1 MKKRIAALWTAFTMA
16 LVLCL
21 SSLPVPA
28 EENAPGGTADTT
40 CLCTAPCTEESINPD
55 CPVCASDIALCQGEA
70 PVPEPPANIILRE
83 GTITT
88 AEALKQAVADAS
100 GEVTLTLSG
109 RIELDETL
117 VIPSGKSITLN
128 GDGVLAPSLALAEKK
143 GVDSLVTVEQGA
155 ALTIDGITLDGS
167 ADPAQGSGAVENL
180 ISCRGALTLNSGT
193 LTNAVYDASSTTNI
207 GIVEIWGSDALFE
220 MYGGSIENNSL
231 SCISRGG
238 TVFLADGSTFNMYGG
253 SITGNSCTQVE
264 YALEPAT
271 AGVMVVSDLYTA
283 QSASPTSFHLYDGII
298 SENVTSGSSHS
309 AGGGVCLYGPDW
321 NNWNHYARMTMSG
334 GTISDN
340 TTVYGGGGVF
350 IFGLAS
356 LEMTG
361 GSITGNTLSSGLGG
375 GVCAYDG
382 LKDQGLDDET
392 IAYYSTQYKLASF
405 LFDGGTISGNT
416 ANADEVVG
424 DNGCGGGIYIATMNA
439 DLRSGTISGNTAQRQ
454 GGGIYVGSTPYVLRM
469 KNTVVKNNTASL
481 LGGGLWFCPTGD
493 VTSVVTNGSAIY
505 DNSATSSGTS
515 AGDDIA
521 IVPQGDTHYAD
532 LSVRMLGGGRVTWYR
547 DGHVTDKT
555 SDGKT
560 NVLGLPDLSLHSRYQ
575 AGVSQQVT
583 QIDGNQQGLA
593 VKCIA
598 DASVKSLAESQATLW
613 VTGNSSMRG
622 GGIGSNGGVFI
633 GVPDQEYE
641 LIVSKD
647 WADTAASEQTEV
659 TVNLKVGSYTLDG
672 IKLNAANNWTASFT
686 GLPDPASL
694 TGGAEISVEEQT
706 PDGFTVS
713 YSEPVIDTQARTIRI
728 TVTNTPIQAPG
739 NLTVSK
745 TVTGSAGDS
754 GKSFHFTVTLSDSSI
769 NGTYGGMTF
778 TNGVAVFALKHG
790 ESLTASGLPAGIA
803 FTVTEEEANRDG
815 YTTSSTGA
823 SGTIPE
829 GGTSTAA
836 FLNKAEDP
844 GTPATPAPTP
854 TPEAPASTPI
864 SQTPAPVSTSIP
876 QTADTA
882 PLGLLLLLVVLSA
895 GMLFLLGRKFL
906 TRR

>member
-1 MKKRIAALWTAFTMA
+1 MA

-28 EENAPGGTADTT
+28 EGNPPEAVSSCT
-40 CLCTAPCTEESINPD
+40 CSTLCTEENTDPD
-55 CPVCASDIALCQGEA
+55 CPVCASDIALCQGGKNGS
-70 PVPEPPANIILRE
+70 VPPANLLRE

-100 GEVTLTLSG
+100 GVVTLTLSG
-109 RIELDETL
+109 RIKLDETL
-117 VIPSGKSITLN
+117 VIPSGKSITLS
-128 GDGVLAPSLALAEKK
+128 GDGVLAPSLTLAENP
-143 GVDSLVTVEQGA
+143 GVDVLIAVEQGA
-155 ALTIDGITLDGS
+155 ALTIDGITLDGGL
-167 ADPAQGSGAVENL
+167 DPAQGTGAIETL
-180 ISCRGALTLNSGT
+180 ISCHGTLTLNDGT
-193 LTNAVYDASSTTNI
+193 LTNAVYDAPSDTNL
-207 GIVEIWGSDALFE
+207 GIVEIRGIDALFE

-264 YALEPAT
+264 YATEPAT
-271 AGVMVVSDLYTA
+271 AGIMVVSDLSTTPL
-283 QSASPTSFHLYDGII
+283 SSSTSFHLYDGII
-298 SENVTSGSSHS
+298 SENITGGSSHS
-309 AGGGVCLYGPDW
+309 AGGGVCLFAPDW
-321 NNWNHYARMTMSG
+321 GPWSRYARMTMSG

-382 LKDQGLDDET
+382 LKDWGLDDET
-392 IAYYSTQYKLASF
+392 IAYYSTHYKLASF

-416 ANADEVVG
+416 ANADEIVG

-505 DNSATSSGTS
+505 DNAAASSGTS

-547 DGHVTDKT
+547 DGHVTDQT

-560 NVLGLPDLSLHSRYQ
+560 NVLGLPDLSLYDRYQ

-593 VKCIA
+593 VKCVA

-641 LIVSKD
+641 LIVTKD
-647 WADTAASEQTEV
+647 WANTAADKQTQV
-659 TVNLKVGSYTLDG
+659 TVNLKIGSYTLDG
-672 IKLNAANNWTASFT
+672 IQLNAANNWTASFT

-713 YSEPVIDTQARTIRI
+713 YSEPDIDTQARTIRI
-728 TVTNTPIQAPG
+728 TVTNTPVRAPG

-754 GKSFHFTVTLSDSSI
+754 GKSFHFTVTLSDPSI

-778 TNGVAVFALKHG
+778 TNGVAAFALRHG
-790 ESLTASGLPAGIA
+790 ESLTASGLPAGVGY
-803 FTVTEEEANRDG
+803 TVTEEEANRDG
-815 YTTSSTGA
+815 YATTSTGA

-829 GGTSTAA
+829 GGTATAA
-836 FLNKAEDP
+836 FRNNLDKPEEPEDP
-844 GTPATPAPTP
+844 TPAPTP
-854 TPEAPASTPI
+854 TPA
-864 SQTPAPVSTSIP
+864 APVSTSIP
-876 QTADTA
+876 QTSDTA
-882 PLGLLLLLVVLSA
+882 PLGLWLLLAVLSA
-895 GMLFLLGRKFL
+895 GMLFLLGRKVL
-906 TRR
+906 SRR